1 MPKVTQVYENVVR
14 VRRSK
19 RHGLRRT
26 HRRSRRT
33 KRDRK
38 IDRRKTIYDRD
49 HGGVKTRNHKWVRT
63 KRELL
68 QVSKEMN
75 LVRNLR
81 ENARAITESGY
92 AEDDFIAAD
101 DAEIETN
108 VFKFDTDDILDRAD
122 ATVLASDD
130 DSSDSDNPPDF
141 LCNSSSDDSDVPE
154 GSA

>member
-1 MPKVTQVYENVVR
+1 MPKVTQVYENVVH

-38 IDRRKTIYDRD
+38 LDRRKTVYDRD

-68 QVSKEMN
+68 QVYKETQ
-75 LVRNLR
+75 LVGKLR
-81 ENARAITESGY
+81 KKAAKVTQSGY
-92 AEDDFIAAD
+92 AENDFVVAD
-101 DAEIETN
+101 DANIEENAFT
-108 VFKFDTDDILDRAD
+108 FDTDEMLDRAD
-122 ATVLASDD
+122 AIELGT
-130 DSSDSDNPPDF
+130 DSESDNPPDF
-141 LCNSSSDDSDVPE
+141 LCSSSSDDSDLPE
-154 GSA
+154 GEA